1 MNVQQITTWIMG
13 HKLITGIGAL
23 VLVAVITPNNPAPK
37 QEPMAPT
44 TAQTP
49 AQPNPEDVA
58 TQHFND
64 LGARMAANSD
74 GLMQRWR
81 TLGSVWAAD
90 NLVAGATNLCTGEQ
104 VAEEISKAIGKHV
117 DCKIVNTPEF
127 QNKASY
133 NRK

>member
-13 HKLITGIGAL
+13 HKIITGIGAL
-23 VLVAVITPNNPAPK
+23 VLIALITPNQPRPEQELTTNNPAPK
-37 QEPMAPT
+37 QPSADEI
-44 TAQTP
+44 
-49 AQPNPEDVA
+49 A
-58 TQHFND
+58 TMHFND
-64 LGARMAANSD
+64 LGARMVANSD
-74 GLMQRWR
+74 GLMQDWR
-81 TLGSVWAAD
+81 KLGSVWAND
-90 NLVAGATNLCTGEQ
+90 NLVAGATNLCNGEQ